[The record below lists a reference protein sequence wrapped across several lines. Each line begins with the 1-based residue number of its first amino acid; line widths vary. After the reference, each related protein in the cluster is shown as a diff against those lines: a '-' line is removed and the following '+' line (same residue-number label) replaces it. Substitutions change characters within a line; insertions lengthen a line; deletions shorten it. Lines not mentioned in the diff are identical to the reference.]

1 MPGAGEKDRTL
12 KITLVF
18 DATPTNNVEIA
29 FGAGAGDDPDT
40 TTAVIGWDSGE
51 WFVVGDRLRQR
62 FVAQAPNPS
71 ATARRTLTLRV
82 RLAPDGAPAGAAFTA
97 DGAPVSFQ
105 GLEPEALLQW
115 LALDNWGAL
124 VVTSRGGA
132 ENASAEIR
140 WFADGLVITV
150 R

>member
-1 MPGAGEKDRTL
+1 MK
-12 KITLVF
+12 
-18 DATPTNNVEIA
+18 NVVYAVVGVVCSVLCAQAQIPVLTYNGVSE
-29 FGAGAGDDPDT
+29 GDWF
-40 TTAVIGWDSGE
+40 ASGE
-51 WFVVGDRLRQR
+51 R
-62 FVAQAPNPS
+62 FAAQAPNPS
-71 ATARRTLTLRV
+71 ATARRALTLRV
-82 RLAPDGAPAGAAFTA
+82 RLAPDGAPGGAAFTA

-115 LALDNWGAL
+115 LALDTWGAL